1 MLYAAFVAGLYRM
14 IGIEFGEFP
23 VNRSVEAIRVHA
35 EPSAAY
41 FVQSTVS
48 AYEKHMEPDSRDQEE
63 PGKEA
68 SNLIVLVSE
77 LYNFQVISCILIYD
91 LVRDLLNQ
99 PQLSECNV
107 ELLLKIVKSESLRP
121 LSHYFAKFL
130 KIPGCSSDRMTHL
143 R

>member
-14 IGIEFGEFP
+14 IGIEFGEFSP
-23 VNRSVEAIRVHA
+23 PLPSYRSGRAYVQLL
-35 EPSAAY
+35 AAY

-48 AYEKHMEPDSRDQEE
+48 AYENHMKPTPQDQDE

-99 PQLSECNV
+99 PQLSEYNV
-107 ELLLKIVKSESLRP
+107 ELLLKIVRSKYLHP
-121 LSHYFAKFL
+121 LPHSFAKHSKVL
-130 KIPGCSSDRMTHL
+130 GCSSD
-143 R
+143 